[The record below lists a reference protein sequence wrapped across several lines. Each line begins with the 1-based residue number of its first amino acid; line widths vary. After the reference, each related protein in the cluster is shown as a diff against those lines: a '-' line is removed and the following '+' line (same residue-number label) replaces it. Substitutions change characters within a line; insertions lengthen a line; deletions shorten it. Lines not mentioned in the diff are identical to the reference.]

1 MIDPFGRR
9 ITYLRLSVTDRCD
22 LRCTY
27 CMPVRMQFLPR
38 QELLSIEEL
47 GELSELFIAKGIRKI
62 RLTGGEPLMR
72 KGITSLVER
81 LSPLLA
87 GGQLDEVTLTTNG
100 SRLAHFA
107 EDLARFGVRRVNV
120 SLDSLKPDRFERI
133 TRGGRL
139 AETLAGIAAAQAAGL
154 QVKINTVALRN
165 DNLDELAGIAE
176 WAHALG
182 MAVTFIEVMPM
193 GDVEAR
199 RIDQHVP
206 LTEVREKLAERW
218 QLTDLDMTTGGPAR
232 YARTGSGGIIGF
244 ITPLS
249 HNFCAS
255 CNRVR
260 VTCTGQLY
268 PCLGNVAKT
277 DLRTA
282 LRAGGEAALSDAID
296 QAIRKKPKAHDF
308 AIEPSEVR
316 GVARHMSVT
325 GG

>member
-27 CMPVRMQFLPR
+27 CMPKQMKFLPR
-38 QELLSIEEL
+38 QELLSIDEL
-47 GELSELFIAKGIRKI
+47 GQLCTAFIAKGIRKL
-62 RLTGGEPLMR
+62 RLTGGEPLVR
-72 KGITSLVER
+72 KGIMALVER
-81 LSPLLA
+81 LSPFLTDGRLNE
-87 GGQLDEVTLTTNG
+87 LTLTTNG
-100 SRLAHFA
+100 SRLAHHA

-120 SLDSLKPDRFERI
+120 SLDSLSPERFERI

-139 AETLAGIAAAQAAGL
+139 ADTLAGIAAAQSAGL

-165 DNLDELAGIAE
+165 DNLDELADIVS
-176 WAHALG
+176 WAHARD
-182 MAVTFIEVMPM
+182 MALTLIEVMPM

-206 LTEVREKLAERW
+206 MTEVRRRLAEHW
-218 QLTDLDMTTGGPAR
+218 QLTDLAMTTGGPAR
-232 YARTGSGGIIGF
+232 YVRTGNGGIIGF

-249 HNFCAS
+249 HNFCGS

-268 PCLGNVAKT
+268 LCLGNAAKA
-277 DLRTA
+277 DLRAA
-282 LRAGGEAALSDAID
+282 LRAGGEAALGEVID
-296 QAIRKKPKAHDF
+296 QAILRKPEAHDF
-308 AIEPSEVR
+308 AIERDHVR